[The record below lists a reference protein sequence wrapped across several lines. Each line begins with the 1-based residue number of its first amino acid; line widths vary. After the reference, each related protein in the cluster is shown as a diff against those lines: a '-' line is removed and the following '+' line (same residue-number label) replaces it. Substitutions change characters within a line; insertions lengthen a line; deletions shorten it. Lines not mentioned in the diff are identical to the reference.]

1 VPGPRHRRPSQ
12 AQRLMREARS
22 ILKMAIELTN
32 LAQTEA
38 TAVPGSS
45 SPGSRCSRSRSCPH

>member
-1 VPGPRHRRPSQ
+1 
-12 AQRLMREARS
+12 MREARS

-45 SPGSRCSRSRSCPH
+45 SRGSRSRSCPH